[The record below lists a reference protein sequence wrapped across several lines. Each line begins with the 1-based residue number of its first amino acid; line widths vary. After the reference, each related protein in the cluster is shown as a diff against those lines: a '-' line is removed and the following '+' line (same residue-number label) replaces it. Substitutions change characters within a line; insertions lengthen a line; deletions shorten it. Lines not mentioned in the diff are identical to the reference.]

1 MMGGLKIGYLVQ
13 QFPPEVGAGPA
24 RVTEMALRWRDA
36 GAEVVVVTAMPNRP
50 EGRIHERY
58 RGKLFLTEEWE
69 GMRVHRSWLYA
80 SPKHGF
86 TRTIANN
93 ATFMATAALSAL
105 LRLERPDVLIASS
118 PPFFPHV
125 AGAAVSRL
133 RRIPLVLEI
142 RDLWPDYLVGMNV
155 LKEGTVA
162 TRALFALERRLL
174 RAAAHTVVVT
184 ESFRRRVI
192 GKGVAP
198 ERVAVIPNGVDT
210 ALYHPADEEPPL
222 EALARAPGEFL
233 VGYLGNFGAGQGL
246 AAVVE
251 AAALLARRAP
261 DVRFVLAGDGP
272 DRERVLARAAEL
284 GTRNLTVGP
293 AITKD
298 RTRAF
303 YNCCDV
309 CLVPLA
315 PYPIL
320 QETVP
325 SKIFEVMAC
334 ERPVLAAL
342 AGEGAC
348 IVERARAGLVVPPG
362 DPEALADAVLALR
375 DAPPSERAAM
385 GERGRRHVSEHFS
398 RDVLAARYLEI
409 LGRVA
414 NPTPPPPLRAAVST
428 A

>member
-24 RVTEMALRWRDA
+24 RVTELALRWRAA
-36 GAEVVVVTAMPNRP
+36 GAEVVIVTAMPNRP
-50 EGRIHERY
+50 EGRIHPRY

-80 SPKHGF
+80 SPRHGF
-86 TRTIANN
+86 ARTIANN

-105 LRLERPDVLIASS
+105 MRLERPDVLIASS

-155 LKEGTVA
+155 LKEDAPA

-184 ESFRRRVI
+184 ESFRQRLI
-192 GKGVAP
+192 EKGVPP
-198 ERVAVIPNGVDT
+198 ERVDVIPNGVDT
-210 ALYHPADEEPPL
+210 ALYHPADEEPPM

-251 AAALLARRAP
+251 AAARLAQRAP
-261 DVRFVLAGDGP
+261 EIRFVLAGDGP

-284 GTRNLTVGP
+284 GTPNLTVGP
-293 AITKD
+293 AIPKE

-303 YNCCDV
+303 YNACDV

-348 IVERARAGLVVPPG
+348 IVRDAGAGVVVPPG
-362 DPEALADAVLALR
+362 DPDALADAVLALR
-375 DAPPSERAAM
+375 DAPAAERAAM
-385 GERGRRHVSEHFS
+385 GRRGREHVAEHFS
-398 RDVLAARYLEI
+398 RDALAARYLEI
-409 LGRVA
+409 LERAG
-414 NPTPPPPLRAAVST
+414 NPAPPRPLQAAVRP

>member
-1 MMGGLKIGYLVQ
+1 MGGLKIGYLVQ

-36 GAEVVVVTAMPNRP
+36 GAEVVIVTAMPNRP
-50 EGRIHERY
+50 EGRIHPGY
-58 RGKLFLTEEWE
+58 RHKLFMTDEWE

-80 SPKHGF
+80 SPRHGF
-86 TRTIANN
+86 ARTIANN
-93 ATFMATAALSAL
+93 ATFMATAGLSAL
-105 LRLERPDVLIASS
+105 MRLERPDVLIASS

-125 AGAAVSRL
+125 AGAAVCRL

-142 RDLWPDYLVGMNV
+142 RDLWPDYLVGMGV
-155 LKEGTVA
+155 LKEGMA
-162 TRALFALERRLL
+162 SRALFALERRLL
-174 RAAAHTVVVT
+174 RGAAHTVVVT
-184 ESFRRRVI
+184 ESFRQRVVE
-192 GKGVAP
+192 KGVAP
-198 ERVAVIPNGVDT
+198 ERVDVIPNGVDLS
-210 ALYHPADEEPPL
+210 LYHPSQEEPPV
-222 EALARAPGEFL
+222 EALRRAPGEFL

-251 AAALLARRAP
+251 AAARLAQRAP

-272 DRERVLARAAEL
+272 DRERVLARAAAL
-284 GTRNLTVGP
+284 GTPNLSVGP
-293 AITKD
+293 AIPKD

-303 YNCCDV
+303 YNSCDV

-342 AGEGAC
+342 SGEGAC
-348 IVERARAGLVVPPG
+348 IVRGAGAGLVVPPG

-375 DAPPSERAAM
+375 DASPAERAAM
-385 GERGRRHVSEHFS
+385 GEGGRLHVAEHFS

-414 NPTPPPPLRAAVST
+414 NPAPPRPLRAAVRP